1 MHFYRVAFVAPD
13 WLDSGLTPGDP
24 GHPLY
29 VHAPAQGQGRF
40 DLPALFVA
48 LYLAR
53 QPHAAVGEALGNF
66 STWTTAEITRT
77 RDDRGRTLQRS
88 LISLETDRRFIDL
101 DDGATLDR
109 LGWRPSDV
117 VNRDRSK
124 TQQLAQLQ
132 WLDRQRHDTGG
143 FLWWSYWSPAWT
155 VAMAWA
161 DANLPPNY
169 PDMKILEIEPL
180 TPDSP
185 AVRTAAAVL
194 ARPLGVPRATRLA
207 GVHVEPEVGNA
218 K

>member
-1 MHFYRVAFVAPD
+1 MDGATHDEQQAGEVAAAVR
-13 WLDSGLTPGDP
+13 
-24 GHPLY
+24 
-29 VHAPAQGQGRF
+29 APAQGQGRF
-40 DLPALFVA
+40 DLPDFFIA

-66 STWTTAEITRT
+66 SMWTASEIART
-77 RDDRGRTLQRS
+77 RVDGGSTLQRS
-88 LISLETDRRFIDL
+88 LITLETDRQFIDL

-109 LGWRPSDV
+109 LGWKPSDV

-132 WLDRQRHDTGG
+132 WLDRHRHGTGG
-143 FLWWSYWSPAWT
+143 FLWWSYWSPSWT

-161 DANLPPNY
+161 DATLPLDF
-169 PDMKILEIEPL
+169 PDMKILDVAPL

-194 ARPLGVPRATRLA
+194 ARPIIQ
-207 GVHVEPEVGNA
+207 
-218 K
+218 